1 MMKSYEALSNELAI
15 LLTEKEQKE
24 KELID
29 ILEPIRTVIIIHKNT
44 LGNFLPL
51 NIEAVPVHR
60 IKERLSLLKEDILMY
75 NITEEEKN
83 NIIVMIEIAYNNI
96 SLINKEE
103 TDRKITELLIYLEQR
118 KNLVEH
124 IYEELKDINRKIKS
138 ISQIENNQEELKRL
152 NKQKELIISD
162 KDMYEDIKLLF
173 DYDDKEDLIF
183 VKKLSIKTPEDIYN
197 LVNKLIK
204 EQINEVLKYRYIKRK
219 KLEEI
224 TNRLKETTKGYVDR
238 YILTNNDL
246 SQNIE
251 EFEIVLNAILKEELE
266 DSLEIKNE
274 LGVEYVCSKDNNET
288 KIITVKEVVENKC
301 NNLQNHTINKYA
313 TILELSQVDEHNLDV
328 VRNFVIK
335 MGPEFVQLFDNLW
348 IQEDVKNRT
357 KILELKKKQTRIQ
370 KDLLK
375 SVDYS

>member
-1 MMKSYEALSNELAI
+1 MKSYATLSNELEI
-15 LLTEKEQKE
+15 LLKEKETKE
-24 KELID
+24 KELINV
-29 ILEPIRTVIIIHKNT
+29 LEPIRTIIKIHKNT
-44 LGNFLPL
+44 LGSFFPTNV
-51 NIEAVPVHR
+51 EAVPVRR
-60 IKERLSLLKEDILMY
+60 IKERLSWLKEDVLMY
-75 NITEEEKN
+75 DISEEERK

-96 SLINKEE
+96 ILLDKEE
-103 TDRKITELLIYLEQR
+103 TDRKITSLLISLNQR
-118 KNLVEH
+118 KNLVEY
-124 IYEELKDINRKIKS
+124 IYEELKDINKKIKS
-138 ISQIENNQEELKRL
+138 ISQTENNQEELEKL

-162 KDMYEDIKLLF
+162 KDMYEDIKILF
-173 DYDDKEDLIF
+173 DYDDEEDLIF
-183 VKKLSIKTPEDIYN
+183 IKKLSIKTPEDIYN

-204 EQINEVLKYRYIKRK
+204 EQINEVLKYRYLKRK
-219 KLEEI
+219 KVEEI
-224 TNRLKETTKGYVDR
+224 TNRLKESIKGYVDR

-274 LGVEYVCSKDNNET
+274 LGVEYVSSNENNKT
-288 KIITVKEVVENKC
+288 KIITVKEVVEKKC

-313 TILELSQVDEHNLDV
+313 TILELSQVDEKNLDI
-328 VRNFVIK
+328 VRNFVIN

-357 KILELKKKQTRIQ
+357 KILELKKKQAKIQ
-370 KDLLK
+370 REIQI

>member
-1 MMKSYEALSNELAI
+1 MMKSYATLSNELEI
-15 LLTEKEQKE
+15 LLKEKEQKE
-24 KELID
+24 KELIN
-29 ILEPIRTVIIIHKNT
+29 ILEPIRTIIKIHKNT
-44 LGNFLPL
+44 LGNLLPT
-51 NIEAVPVHR
+51 NVEAVPVHR
-60 IKERLSLLKEDILMY
+60 IKERLSLLKEDVWMY
-75 NITEEEKN
+75 DISEEERN
-83 NIIVMIEIAYNNI
+83 NIIVMIEIAYNKI

-103 TDRKITELLIYLEQR
+103 TDKKITSLLISLNQR
-118 KNLVEH
+118 KNLVEY
-124 IYEELKDINRKIKS
+124 IYEELKDLNKKIKS
-138 ISQIENNQEELKRL
+138 ISQTENNQEELEKL

-162 KDMYEDIKLLF
+162 KDMYEDIKILF
-173 DYDDKEDLIF
+173 DYDDKEDLTI
-183 VKKLSIKTPEDIYN
+183 VKKLSIKTPKDIYN

-204 EQINEVLKYRYIKRK
+204 EQINEVLKYRYLKRK
-219 KLEEI
+219 KVEEI
-224 TNRLKETTKGYVDR
+224 TNRLKESTKGYVDR

-274 LGVEYVCSKDNNET
+274 LGVEYVSTNENNKT

-313 TILELSQVDEHNLDV
+313 TILELSQVDEKNLDV
-328 VRNFVIK
+328 VRNFVIN

-357 KILELKKKQTRIQ
+357 KILELKKKQTKIQ
-370 KDLLK
+370 KEIQI